1 MGAQRDVTTLL
12 REAGLRPRKGLGQNF
27 LVDDAALQR
36 IVEAAG
42 LTPADAV
49 LEIGPGLGTLTGLLA
64 NQARRVVAV
73 ELDAKLVAVLQREFA
88 GAANV
93 TILYGDIL
101 SIPLDRLRTEM
112 GLGPG
117 ETYKVVANLPYY
129 ITSAVLRHLLEAEP
143 RPSCMV
149 VTVQQ
154 EVAQRI
160 VAAPG
165 DLSLLA
171 ISVQLY
177 GIPRIVTRI
186 PAGAFYPAPK
196 VDSAVLRIDLAGQT
210 TVDVED
216 VKWFFRVVH
225 AGFSA
230 RRKQLHNV
238 LGPGLGFS
246 TEQVNSALA
255 RASIDP
261 TRRAQTLSLEEWAG
275 LCRELR
281 SPTSSETK

>member
-1 MGAQRDVTTLL
+1 MAARRDVTTLL

-27 LVDDAALQR
+27 LVDDAALRR

-49 LEIGPGLGTLTGLLA
+49 LEIGPGVGTLTALLA
-64 NQARRVVAV
+64 AQARRVVAV
-73 ELDAKLVAVLQREFA
+73 ELDANLVNLLRREFA
-88 GAANV
+88 ARPNV
-93 TILYGDIL
+93 AILHDDIL
-101 SIPLDRLRTEM
+101 AVAVERLRLEM
-112 GLGPG
+112 GLAPG
-117 ETYKVVANLPYY
+117 DSYKVVANLPYY

-154 EVAQRI
+154 EVARRI

-177 GIPRIVTRI
+177 GFPHIVAHI
-186 PAGAFYPAPK
+186 PAGAFYPAPR
-196 VDSAVLRIDLAGQT
+196 VDSAVLRIDLADRP
-210 TVDVED
+210 TVDVDD
-216 VKWFFRVVH
+216 VKWFFRVVR

-230 RRKQLHNV
+230 RRKQIHNV
-238 LGPGLGFS
+238 LGPGLGLAAD
-246 TEQVNSALA
+246 QVSSALA
-255 RASIDP
+255 RAGIDP
-261 TRRAQTLSLEEWAG
+261 ARRAQTLSLEEWAR

-281 SPTSSETK
+281 GG

>member
-1 MGAQRDVTTLL
+1 MRSADALGARRDVTTLL

-27 LVDDAALQR
+27 LVDDAALQQ

-42 LTPADAV
+42 LTPADAI
-49 LEIGPGLGTLTGLLA
+49 LEIGPGVGTLTALLA
-64 NQARRVVAV
+64 ARARRVLAV
-73 ELDAKLVAVLQREFA
+73 ELDANLVNLLRREFS
-88 GAANV
+88 GASNV
-93 TILYGDIL
+93 AILHGDIL
-101 SIPLDRLRTEM
+101 AVAVERLRLEM
-112 GLGPG
+112 GLAAGDR
-117 ETYKVVANLPYY
+117 YKVVANLPYY

-154 EVAQRI
+154 EVARRI

-177 GIPRIVTRI
+177 GVPRIVAHI

-196 VDSAVLRIDLAGQT
+196 VDSAVLRVDLADQP
-210 TVDVED
+210 TVDADD

-225 AGFSA
+225 AGFFRPAQAASQ
-230 RRKQLHNV
+230 RPRIRP
-238 LGPGLGFS
+238 GPGG
-246 TEQVNSALA
+246 
-255 RASIDP
+255 
-261 TRRAQTLSLEEWAG
+261 
-275 LCRELR
+275 
-281 SPTSSETK
+281 

>member
-1 MGAQRDVTTLL
+1 M
-12 REAGLRPRKGLGQNF
+12 RPRKGLGQNF

-93 TILYGDIL
+93 AILYGDIL

-117 ETYKVVANLPYY
+117 KTYKVVANLPYY

-154 EVAQRI
+154 EVARRI

-281 SPTSSETK
+281 STTSSETK